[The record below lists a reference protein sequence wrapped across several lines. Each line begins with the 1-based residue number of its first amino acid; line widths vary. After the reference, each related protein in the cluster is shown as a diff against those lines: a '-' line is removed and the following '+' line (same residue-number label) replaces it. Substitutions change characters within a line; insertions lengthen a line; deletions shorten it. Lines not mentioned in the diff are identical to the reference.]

1 MLAAVSF
8 SAQGALG
15 YDSNVTSLPHVR
27 RNLQTLPAAKMWNR
41 VHGAAPHNLN
51 GWTNITLAAR
61 TARTNLVHVMRPP
74 EASDATRCAG
84 LVQVELQRWG
94 FGNVMRFVGASL
106 EMLRVFNLCPVLIDS
121 SGLDLLEHFEL
132 RNGARKGRPEEL
144 HSPWLPTTLTLTEFM
159 TWPAA
164 QLLVTLGTSAPSVWA
179 MRMQPSFSYHA
190 LRGRA
195 SLGASSHFLRSSS
208 AIGAES
214 RAKGKGVCASLYMRT
229 CNPKYL
235 EFADTCRILS
245 RGKDRVIEEPL
256 QALRELQLAVNCSGR
271 PIFLSSDSLR
281 LRREA
286 IAASDLDV
294 RTFMPDSI
302 AHPQK
307 SENTT
312 QLMTTIMRDWFA
324 IAFGDGELAGSQS
337 TFFNT
342 AICYGV
348 GHWRSSDGASVLH
361 YTSGLSHIWVGGS
374 REGLGKMCMAM
385 IAGSED
391 VSAHQIFFSTL
402 EAFGPLLVTLAV
414 VAVLVGLLRGG
425 LQTRHGFSRLPRT
438 AVVGGG
444 E

>member
-1 MLAAVSF
+1 MLAF

-15 YDSNVTSLPHVR
+15 H
-27 RNLQTLPAAKMWNR
+27 AA
-41 VHGAAPHNLN
+41 HNLN

-61 TARTNLVHVMRPP
+61 TARSNLVHVKRPP
-74 EASDATRCAG
+74 EASNGTRCAG

-106 EMLRVFNLCPVLIDS
+106 EMLRVFNLCPVFIDS

-132 RNGARKGRPEEL
+132 RNGAQKGRPEEL

-164 QLLVTLGTSAPSVWA
+164 QLLVTLGTSGPSVWA
-179 MRMQPSFSYHA
+179 MRIQPSFSYYA

-195 SLGASSHFLRSSS
+195 SLGGLSHFLRSSS

-229 CNPKYL
+229 CNPEYL

-256 QALRELQLAVNCSGR
+256 QALRVLQLAVNCSGR

-281 LRREA
+281 LRQEA

-302 AHPQK
+302 AHSQK

-312 QLMTTIMRDWFA
+312 KLMTTIMRASRSDP
-324 IAFGDGELAGSQS
+324 LAPSDSGSCVH
-337 TFFNT
+337 
-342 AICYGV
+342 A
-348 GHWRSSDGASVLH
+348 
-361 YTSGLSHIWVGGS
+361 
-374 REGLGKMCMAM
+374 
-385 IAGSED
+385 
-391 VSAHQIFFSTL
+391 
-402 EAFGPLLVTLAV
+402 
-414 VAVLVGLLRGG
+414 
-425 LQTRHGFSRLPRT
+425 LPRT
-438 AVVGGG
+438 RISRSPSCGPVPPATAPQPRMLAVQA
-444 E
+444 